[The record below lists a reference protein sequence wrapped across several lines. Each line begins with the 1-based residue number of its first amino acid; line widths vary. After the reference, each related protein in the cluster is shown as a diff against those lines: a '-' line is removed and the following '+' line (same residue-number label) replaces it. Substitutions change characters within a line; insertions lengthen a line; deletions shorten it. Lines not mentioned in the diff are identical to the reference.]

1 MNALRPTAPKTSR
14 PALQKMSTPAPP
26 ATTTATAPAATAV
39 NPDIP
44 NEKVLFHAAKIAL
57 EQDKPILLDYYK
69 ETRTGTAF
77 LGQDK
82 ETGEKILVKSAEE
95 YTSPVSKMFKA
106 KDDYIVVTENSVYI
120 VSGQIKKKDIN
131 IP

>member
-1 MNALRPTAPKTSR
+1 MSAPTA
-14 PALQKMSTPAPP
+14 
-26 ATTTATAPAATAV
+26 AAAAV

-44 NEKVLFHAAKIAL
+44 CEKVLYHAAKIAL
-57 EQDKPILLDYYK
+57 EQDKPILLDYFK
-69 ETRTGTAF
+69 ETRAGTAF

-82 ETGEKILVKSAEE
+82 ETGEKILVKSSDE

-120 VSGQIKKKDIN
+120 VSGLIKKKEISSGSM
-131 IP
+131 